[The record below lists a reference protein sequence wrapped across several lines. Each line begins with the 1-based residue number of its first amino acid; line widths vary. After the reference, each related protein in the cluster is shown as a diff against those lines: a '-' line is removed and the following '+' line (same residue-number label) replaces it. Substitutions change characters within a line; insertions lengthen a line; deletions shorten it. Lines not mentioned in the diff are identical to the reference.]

1 MCPGRP
7 GQNLGSGLPSPSSG
21 WALGTTAMS
30 HTTAL
35 HFGLAL
41 NPAQT
46 PVPKD
51 PAGLAAPNSRE
62 AEGRRPQCTPDF
74 RSGEGAP
81 SFSRGREGR
90 KAGLACHRSLSL
102 RSAGEASTLLLR
114 FLKST
119 ACACQSQARALHFES
134 QESKRNRD
142 RELIGGRKTTRCAP
156 ALVCICIF
164 AWVRVCAPARVQ
176 TWVGGV

>member
-1 MCPGRP
+1 
-7 GQNLGSGLPSPSSG
+7 
-21 WALGTTAMS
+21 MS

-46 PVPKD
+46 PGPKD

-81 SFSRGREGR
+81 SFSREQNILAIEF
-90 KAGLACHRSLSL
+90 KGLKNLCDATDESCTQVVSIPCWGGSQQNSL
-102 RSAGEASTLLLR
+102 
-114 FLKST
+114 
-119 ACACQSQARALHFES
+119 
-134 QESKRNRD
+134 
-142 RELIGGRKTTRCAP
+142 
-156 ALVCICIF
+156 V
-164 AWVRVCAPARVQ
+164 
-176 TWVGGV
+176 